1 MIYERGI
8 TLSARLIIVRHA
20 QASGN
25 REGRFQCRKNN
36 ELTELGKQ
44 QLTLL
49 SERLRNTHIDAVISS
64 PLSRAMDTARACI
77 EGRDLNITTDP
88 RIIEIDAGE
97 MESLLWEELYE
108 RYPEQMAHWKESPHL
123 FCPPGGE
130 TMAQLY
136 ERVSAAAEDI
146 AARYDGKT
154 VLIST
159 HGVVVRNL
167 MCWAKR
173 LPFERLCEVQR
184 WSNTGIGIVDVTD
197 GEPMLISEDDHA
209 HLAPLEGAQ

>member
-1 MIYERGI
+1 V
-8 TLSARLIIVRHA
+8 SARLIIVRHA
-20 QASGN
+20 QATGN
-25 REGRFQCRKNN
+25 EEGRFQCRKNN
-36 ELTELGKQ
+36 ELTELGRQ
-44 QLTLL
+44 QLVLL
-49 SERLRNTHIDAVISS
+49 TERLRDTRIDVVCSS

-77 EGRDLNITTDP
+77 EGRDMDIVADP
-88 RIIEIDAGE
+88 RLIELDAGE
-97 MESLLWEELYE
+97 MESLLWEELCE
-108 RYPEQMAHWKESPHL
+108 RFSTQMAHWKDSPHL

-136 ERVSAAAEDI
+136 ERVTAAAKDI
-146 AARYDGKT
+146 AGRYDGST

-167 MCWAKR
+167 MCWAKG

-197 GEPMLISEDDHA
+197 GKPQLIAENDHA
-209 HLAPLEGAQ
+209 HIAPLEGAE

>member
-1 MIYERGI
+1 M
-8 TLSARLIIVRHA
+8 SARLIIVRHA
-20 QASGN
+20 QATGN

-36 ELTELGKQ
+36 ELTDLGRG
-44 QLTLL
+44 QLALL
-49 SERLRNTHIDAVISS
+49 SERLRNIHLDAVISS

-77 EGRDLNITTDP
+77 DGRNMDIITDP
-88 RIIEIDAGE
+88 RLLEIDAGE
-97 MESLLWEELYE
+97 MESLLWDELYE
-108 RYPEQMAHWKESPHL
+108 RYPEQMAHWKDSPHI

-136 ERVSAAAEDI
+136 ERVTAAAEDI

-154 VLIST
+154 VLVST

-197 GEPMLISEDDHA
+197 GKPTLILENDHA